1 MPDPFRAF
9 LAVPDE
15 APAGIPIAI
24 KDLID
29 TAGLVTT
36 YGSAIFREH
45 LPERSAS
52 TVTRLEEAGYGVV
65 GKTNLHEFAYGITSD
80 NPHFGAVVNPL
91 APGRIPGGSSGGNA
105 AALAAG
111 LCDVALGTDSAG
123 SVRLPAACCG
133 VVGFKPT
140 WGLVPA
146 DGVFPLAPSFD
157 TVGPMA
163 RSVGECA
170 TMLRALGAAPESA
183 SADIRAAL
191 AWTEHADPLVRARV
205 EEAAALLPGVEQI
218 DFPLPGDMN
227 PAFQAEAA
235 DVHRDLFAEH
245 AGLYGENV
253 RRKLEAA
260 FAVTEEAVAASRAGR
275 EAYRE
280 SALEALEGFD
290 VLLTP
295 TMPMVAPPVGP
306 GDLVLR
312 ERMIML
318 TRPFNATGWPALA
331 LPCGP
336 AEDGLPAS
344 LQIAARPGD
353 DALVLAVAQSLES
366 RPVQVTVCYLE
377 TAASSA
383 RTTVSA
389 AWTRAAGSARSP
401 ATIRARISRL
411 PSPPTRKATS
421 GCAFR

>member
-1 MPDPFRAF
+1 
-9 LAVPDE
+9 V
-15 APAGIPIAI
+15 
-24 KDLID
+24 
-29 TAGLVTT
+29 TA
-36 YGSAIFREH
+36 
-45 LPERSAS
+45 
-52 TVTRLEEAGYGVV
+52 LEEAGYGVV

-91 APGRIPGGSSGGNA
+91 DPTRIPGGSSGGSG

-111 LCDVALGTDSAG
+111 LCEAALGTDSAG
-123 SVRLPAACCG
+123 SIRLPAVCCG
-133 VVGFKPT
+133 IVGFKPT

-163 RSVGECA
+163 QSVAGCIGMMGALAPAFVPAGPADLGEV
-170 TMLRALGAAPESA
+170 
-183 SADIRAAL
+183 RAAL

-205 EEAAALLPGVEQI
+205 EEAASLLPGAERI
-218 DFPLPGDMN
+218 DLRLPGDLN
-227 PAFQAEAA
+227 LAFQAEAA
-235 DVHRDLFAEH
+235 DVHRDLFAEN
-245 AGLYGENV
+245 ADLYGENV

-260 FAVTEEAVAASRAGR
+260 FTVTAEQAAAAGSER

-280 SALEALEGFD
+280 RVVAALEGYD

-318 TRPFNATGWPALA
+318 TRPFNGLGWPALA

-344 LQIAARPGD
+344 ITIAARAGH
-353 DALVLAVAQSLES
+353 DALVLAVGQALE
-366 RPVQVTVCYLE
+366 
-377 TAASSA
+377 
-383 RTTVSA
+383 
-389 AWTRAAGSARSP
+389 RA
-401 ATIRARISRL
+401 L
-411 PSPPTRKATS
+411 PHK
-421 GCAFR
+421 

>member
-1 MPDPFRAF
+1 LPDPYRAF
-9 LAVPDE
+9 LATPEE
-15 APAGIPIAI
+15 APGGSSLAV

-36 YGSAIFREH
+36 YGSAVFREH
-45 LPERSAS
+45 VPERTASA
-52 TVTRLEEAGYGVV
+52 VARLEDAGYGVV

-91 APGRIPGGSSGGNA
+91 DAGRIPGGSSGGNG

-111 LCDVALGTDSAG
+111 LCEVALGTDSAG
-123 SVRLPAACCG
+123 SIRLPAACCG

-163 RSVGECA
+163 RTVRACA
-170 TMLRALGAAPESA
+170 AMLRALGCELEDPSA
-183 SADIRAAL
+183 GVRAAL

-205 EEAAALLPGVEQI
+205 EEAAALLPGLERI
-218 DFPLPGDMN
+218 DLPLPGDVN

-235 DVHRDLFAEH
+235 DVHRELFAEH
-245 AGLYGENV
+245 AELYGENV

-260 FAVTEEAVAASRAGR
+260 FAVSEEAAAASGAERD
-275 EAYRE
+275 AYRE
-280 SALEALEGFD
+280 RALAALDGFD

-295 TMPMVAPPVGP
+295 TMPMVAPPVGI
-306 GDLVLR
+306 GDLALR
-312 ERMIML
+312 ERMLLL
-318 TRPFNATGWPALA
+318 TRPFNVTGWPALA

-344 LQIAARPGD
+344 LQIAARPGA
-353 DALVLAVAQSLES
+353 DALVLAVGERLE
-366 RPVQVTVCYLE
+366 
-377 TAASSA
+377 
-383 RTTVSA
+383 
-389 AWTRAAGSARSP
+389 RA
-401 ATIRARISRL
+401 L
-411 PSPPTRKATS
+411 P
-421 GCAFR
+421 